1 MRGDIRSEWDDTKQ
15 HDVLFL
21 LTIRPPDQA
30 ELAILQQDGAELHP
44 AEKFGLAYVRGCEVL
59 EVKDEGALPSPP
71 AHAPTHAHPD
81 NPPTQQHTDYCL
93 QMICLV
99 RYPLCV
105 HTECCLQVSLL
116 V

>member
-59 EVKDEGALPSPP
+59 EVKDEGALPHLPHIP
-71 AHAPTHAHPD
+71 LHMPLPD
-81 NPPTQQHTDYCL
+81 NPLT
-93 QMICLV
+93 
-99 RYPLCV
+99 
-105 HTECCLQVSLL
+105 
-116 V
+116 

>member
-1 MRGDIRSEWDDTKQ
+1 MRGDIRGEWDDTKQ

-59 EVKDEGALPSPP
+59 EVKDEGALPLTP
-71 AHAPTHAHPD
+71 
-81 NPPTQQHTDYCL
+81 CL
-93 QMICLV
+93 DVHFLMALITYMQVQNQSAKSNSQTPKHVFGLSRCK
-99 RYPLCV
+99 PLCKN
-105 HTECCLQVSLL
+105 HR
-116 V
+116 

>member
-1 MRGDIRSEWDDTKQ
+1 MRGDIRGEWDDTKQ

-30 ELAILQQDGAELHP
+30 ELAVLQQDGAELHP

-71 AHAPTHAHPD
+71 CLHAHC
-81 NPPTQQHTDYCL
+81 NGFNHLYA
-93 QMICLV
+93 V
-99 RYPLCV
+99 RDQSNTSFRKTCPL
-105 HTECCLQVSLL
+105 
-116 V
+116 

>member
-59 EVKDEGALPSPP
+59 EVKDEGACPTSACCSHTPFLTILCLP
-71 AHAPTHAHPD
+71 
-81 NPPTQQHTDYCL
+81 QHTEWCMQL
-93 QMICLV
+93 PV
-99 RYPLCV
+99 VTGRCV
-105 HTECCLQVSLL
+105 HTGGCLQARF
-116 V
+116 